1 MAETLLRIGIIT
13 STHGIKGEVKI
24 FPTTDNPE
32 RFKKVKEVNIS
43 DNGKD
48 TVLEVESAKVFKQYA
63 IVKFKTINSIEE
75 AQLLRQKELY
85 VKREHAQK
93 LLKDEYYIADLI
105 GMEVILED
113 GTNFGVL
120 KDVLE
125 TGANDVYIIETGDKK
140 EILLPAIKECI
151 LNIDV
156 DNNKMKVHILEGL
169 LD

>member
-24 FPTTDNPE
+24 FPTTDNPD
-32 RFKKVKEVNIS
+32 RFKRVKEVLIS
-43 DNGKD
+43 DKGVEK
-48 TVLEVESAKVFKQYA
+48 VLSIESAKVFKQYA
-63 IVKFKTINSIEE
+63 IVKFKEINSIDE
-75 AQLLRQKELY
+75 AQLYRQKELY
-85 VKREHAQK
+85 VKREHAQR

-113 GTNFGVL
+113 NTTFGVL

-125 TGANDVYIIETGDKK
+125 TGANDVYIIETMKGK
-140 EILLPAIKECI
+140 EVLLPAIKECI

-156 DNNKMKVHILEGL
+156 NVKKMTVHILEGL

>member
-1 MAETLLRIGIIT
+1 MAETLLRVGIIT

-24 FPTTDNPE
+24 FPTTDNPD
-32 RFKKVKEVNIS
+32 RFKKVKEVLIS
-43 DNGKD
+43 DKGVEK
-48 TVLEVESAKVFKQYA
+48 VLAIESAKVFKQYA
-63 IVKFKTINSIEE
+63 IVKFKEINSIEE
-75 AQLLRQKELY
+75 AQLYRQKELY
-85 VKREHAQK
+85 VKREHAQR

-113 GTNFGVL
+113 NTMFGIL

-125 TGANDVYIIETGDKK
+125 TGANDVYIIETTDGK
-140 EILLPAIKECI
+140 EVLFPAIKECI

-156 DNNKMKVHILEGL
+156 NVKKMTVHILEGL